1 MAAKQKDVD
10 RKRLEIEYRAGI
22 KSFRTLGNEFGLSGA
37 RVAQIADEEGWTRDL
52 KERIK
57 AATEVK
63 LNTAIL
69 DVKLDTDK
77 VERENQVVEAG
88 SNLQVDV
95 VLTQRKDIKRSREL
109 GVKLFAE
116 LEAMTDSKE
125 LIAELGEIAYMK
137 LSGEVGEKLAD
148 KIMDTFNKVTS
159 FGGRVS
165 NYKALADAIKT
176 MVGLE
181 RQAYGLADNANGAAD
196 TPQVTEEMT
205 VQETARR
212 VAFVFASAMHRKES

>member
-1 MAAKQKDVD
+1 MI
-10 RKRLEIEYRAGI
+10 KRADIDWNGIEIAYRAGI
-22 KSFRTLGNEFGLSGA
+22 KSLKAIGTEFGISNAGVLK
-37 RVAQIADEEGWTRDL
+37 RAQREGWTRDL
-52 KERIK
+52 SARIK
-57 AATEVK
+57 AATEAKVNAT
-63 LNTAIL
+63 LVNAPLTAI
-69 DVKLDTDK
+69 
-77 VERENQVVEAG
+77 REDQVVEAG
-88 SNLQVDV
+88 ANLQAEV
-95 VLTQRKDIKRSREL
+95 VLSQRKDIKRSREL

-125 LIAELGEIAYMK
+125 LIAELGEIAHMK

-196 TPQVTEEMT
+196 TPQVTEDMS

-212 VAFVFASAMHRKES
+212 VAFVFASAMHKKESV

>member
-69 DVKLDTDK
+69 DVKLDASDK
-77 VERENQVVEAG
+77 VEQEDQVVDAG
-88 SNLQVDV
+88 SDLQAGTVLKQRGRIGTLSTLSDKLTEELLHETVNL
-95 VLTQRKDIKRSREL
+95 EL
-109 GVKLFAE
+109 YKQ
-116 LEAMTDSKE
+116 
-125 LIAELGEIAYMK
+125 LGELMRAPDEKGKDRLNEIYTK
-137 LSGEVGEKLAD
+137 VISSGSR
-148 KIMDTFNKVTS
+148 ISS
-159 FGGRVS
+159 F
-165 NYKALADAIKT
+165 KALIESQKT
-176 MVGLE
+176 LIGLQ
-181 RQAYGLADNANGAAD
+181 RQNVGLADNANGAAD
-196 TPQVTEEMT
+196 TPQVTEDMT
-205 VQETARR
+205 PQETARR
-212 VAFVFASAMHRKES
+212 VAFVFASALHKKGE